1 MGESMAREGVEA
13 PWVNGPEKR
22 VSRRSKGPCAQ
33 FRSPPFGIPKIRIT
47 HRFDSGRNRP
57 RAESAMGGI
66 RHGSRLTPPWL
77 PPGLAGLERFGMF
90 DIQH

>member
-22 VSRRSKGPCAQ
+22 VSRRSKVPPGK
-33 FRSPPFGIPKIRIT
+33 FRSPPFEIPKIKIT
-47 HRFDSGRNRP
+47 PGSDSGRNRP
-57 RAESAMGGI
+57 RAESAVGGI